1 MELRRVLDELKKIE
15 KTNENTDGAL
25 SNLRNLETPIK
36 EGDLDDTLDE
46 LLQEAE
52 DHLREAIM
60 VLKRLE
66 KVGREVR
73 PIGGGSFS
81 GQLRAYIIPHL
92 ESWIESE
99 RQPGSLASL
108 RSMLQTGDM
117 EDDEGSY

>member
-1 MELRRVLDELKKIE
+1 MEFRNVLDKFAEME
-15 KTNENTDGAL
+15 Q
-25 SNLRNLETPIK
+25 PVQ

-81 GQLRAYIIPHL
+81 GQISHYIIPHL
-92 ESWIESE
+92 ENWIESE

-108 RSMLQTGDM
+108 RDMLQTGDM